1 MMPMMF
7 GDYGMGMGIFGMIF
21 MLLIWILVIVA
32 LIYLIQAIMN
42 KGESTKI
49 SKEVETAEEILKKRF
64 AKGEMSIEEFEEAMA
79 VLRKNT
85 MQSS

>member
-7 GDYGMGMGIFGMIF
+7 GDYGFGMGIFGMIF
-21 MLLIWILVIVA
+21 MTLIWILVIVA
-32 LIYLIQAIMN
+32 LIYIIQAIMN
-42 KGESTKI
+42 KGGSTKT
-49 SKEVETAEEILKKRF
+49 SKEMETAEEILKKRF

-85 MQSS
+85 I